1 MADQEAPD
9 VSTSVVEAVIEPP
22 EPPAKKREP
31 AVKAEAKAKTKSI
44 KSTAKEAVLAEI
56 PAKRR
61 RFSQAE
67 RADKLAAIDADITK
81 GATLKA
87 AVKSAGVSEQTY
99 YQWKKAANTPETAKP
114 TSESIAFAD
123 LIELEADNQR
133 LRVQLANK
141 LRAENEELRK
151 RLDRGDRKSVV

>member
-9 VSTSVVEAVIEPP
+9 VSTSVVEIVVEPL

-31 AVKAEAKAKTKSI
+31 AAKAEAKAKTKSI

-61 RFSQAE
+61 RYSQAE

-99 YQWKKAANTPETAKP
+99 YQWKKAANTPEKARRP
-114 TSESIAFAD
+114 TSEGIAFAD
-123 LIELEADNQR
+123 LIELEAENQR

-141 LRAENEELRK
+141 LRAENEELRM
-151 RLDRGDRKSVV
+151 RLDRG